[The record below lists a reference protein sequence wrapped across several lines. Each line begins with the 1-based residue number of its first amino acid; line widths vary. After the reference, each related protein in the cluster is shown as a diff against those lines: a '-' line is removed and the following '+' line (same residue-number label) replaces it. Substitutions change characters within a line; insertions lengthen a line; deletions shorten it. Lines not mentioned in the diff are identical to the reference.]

1 LVILY
6 FSQVKKIYASP
17 EIFTHPNIGELSM
30 RYVKHYGTWGYILHR
45 LSGLAL
51 TGYILIHIYLVSGL
65 HNRPAWRSEME
76 IFRHP
81 LLIVLEWCLFSVVI
95 YHALNGLRI
104 FMIDYFNGARYQK
117 QLLTA
122 VLVLS
127 VILFA
132 AMGAVMFI

>member
-1 LVILY
+1 
-6 FSQVKKIYASP
+6 
-17 EIFTHPNIGELSM
+17 M

-65 HNRPAWRSEME
+65 HNRPGWQHEME
-76 IFRHP
+76 IFRNP
-81 LLIVLEWCLFSVVI
+81 FLMVLEWCLFSVVI
-95 YHALNGLRI
+95 YHSLNGVRI
-104 FMIDYFNGARYQK
+104 FIIDYFNGARYQK

-127 VILFA
+127 VVLFA
-132 AMGAVMFI
+132 GMGAIMFL

>member
-1 LVILY
+1 
-6 FSQVKKIYASP
+6 
-17 EIFTHPNIGELSM
+17 M

-45 LSGLAL
+45 LTGLAL

-65 HNRPAWRSEME
+65 HNRPAWQAEMA

-81 LLIVLEWCLFSVVI
+81 ALIFLEWCLFIFVI
-95 YHALNGLRI
+95 YHSLNGLRV

-122 VLVLS
+122 VLALS
-127 VILFA
+127 IILFLG
-132 AMGAVMFI
+132 MGAIMFL

>member
-1 LVILY
+1 
-6 FSQVKKIYASP
+6 
-17 EIFTHPNIGELSM
+17 M

-65 HNRPAWRSEME
+65 HNRPGWDSEMQ

-81 LLIVLEWCLFSVVI
+81 ALMVLEWCLFSVVI
-95 YHALNGLRI
+95 FHALNGIRI
-104 FMIDYFNGARYQK
+104 FIIDYFNGARYHK

-132 AMGAVMFI
+132 GMGAIMFL